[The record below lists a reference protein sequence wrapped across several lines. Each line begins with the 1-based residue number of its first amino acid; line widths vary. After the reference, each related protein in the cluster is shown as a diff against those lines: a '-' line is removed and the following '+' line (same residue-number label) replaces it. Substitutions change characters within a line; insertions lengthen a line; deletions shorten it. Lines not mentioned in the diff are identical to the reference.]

1 MPDDRLRV
9 VLVTRHLLLGSTLAL
24 SLEEDPTLD
33 VTVLHPEDLA
43 LRARCQELGADVA
56 VVEMEDAASCRA
68 TVTELAELPDCRVLV
83 MGRQADIGSVAE
95 AMGSGARG
103 YVTVDDSLERVRDA
117 IHDLAA
123 GGVALPRLS
132 PDAPEAAAPERPTA
146 PQRLT
151 PREMQVLRLLVEGQ
165 TTAQIAAVS
174 GVSLNTARTHVQNI
188 LSKLGVHSRLEAAAY
203 AARHGLVDDGS

>member
-1 MPDDRLRV
+1 MPVEHLCV

-24 SLEEDPTLD
+24 SLEEDASLA
-33 VTVLHPEDLA
+33 VTVLHPDDLA
-43 LRARCQELGADVA
+43 LRARCAELGADV
-56 VVEMEDAASCRA
+56 VVIEMEGAEGWRTA
-68 TVTELAELPDCRVLV
+68 VTELAELPGCRVLA

-103 YVTVDDSLERVRDA
+103 YVTVDDSLERLRDA

-123 GGVALPRLS
+123 GGVALPRLT
-132 PDAPEAAAPERPTA
+132 PDAPDPAPAGRPTA

-151 PREMQVLRLLVEGQ
+151 PREMQVLRLLVDGQ
-165 TTAQIAAVS
+165 TTAQIAEAS

-188 LSKLGVHSRLEAAAY
+188 LTKLGVHSRLEAAAY
-203 AARHGLVDDGS
+203 AARHGLVEDGS